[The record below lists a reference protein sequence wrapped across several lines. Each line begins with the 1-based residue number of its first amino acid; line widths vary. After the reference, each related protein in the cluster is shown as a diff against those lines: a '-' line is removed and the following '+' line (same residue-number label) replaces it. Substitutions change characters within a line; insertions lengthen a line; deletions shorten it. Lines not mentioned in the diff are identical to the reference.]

1 LIAHILDASVA
12 VNWFLPP
19 AEETFATEAQQVQA
33 AYARGRIRFMVPDW
47 F

>member
-19 AEETFATEAQQVQA
+19 AEETLATGAPQVRA
-33 AYARGRIRFMVPDW
+33 AYARGRIRFMVQDL